1 MGTTLDAAPRAPEPQ
16 LIPVMLSR
24 SETSLTMS
32 WCDFQQ
38 LTEILRFAH
47 DIVRWISKCRAKLRV
62 CSNSRRYVASEMF
75 RLCRL
80 LFLVGV
86 AGSFLASDELKAATA
101 PEPGDLRGVG
111 KVTFPIACTPDVQ
124 SDFVR
129 GVALLHSFFYEEAR
143 RVFTSVAER
152 DSKCAMAQ
160 WGIAM
165 TWWHPIWTPPNPDE
179 MRAGKAAIEKAMSM
193 NAGSDHERGFITALN
208 TYYNTADNSSAAP
221 VGQSCHGPV
230 GPRDRV
236 VAYEKA
242 MRQLRDKYPDDFEV
256 QTFYAFAVL
265 GVGYAT
271 PNDTTLSKQL
281 EAAGTLERLW
291 KQNPNHP
298 GVVHY
303 LIHSYDYPQF
313 AQRGLTAAKTYNSIA
328 PWVPH
333 ALHMPSHIFTR
344 LGMWDESIAANRAS
358 AEASRAYSAMRHRD
372 ATEAEE
378 LHALD
383 YMAYSYLQEAQD
395 AEAKKIVDLAAKV
408 RKTNPELE
416 FSAAY
421 ALAAIPTRYAFERN
435 DWAAAATLSIPNVPH
450 WSWFPFMEALIE
462 YGHALGRA
470 HTSDVEG
477 ARKAIARMQE
487 LRDATKDPKFDYFK
501 SHLDLQMQAATA
513 WVAAAEGK
521 NNDAIDILRRAAGSE
536 EIMGKQPGSPG
547 AFVPIREQLGTLL
560 LEVEQPR
567 EAQRQFEAAL
577 KIYPGRFRGLYG
589 AAKAAEQAGD
599 NENASRY
606 YTKLAAQT
614 TRAGNSRDELNHIR
628 EFLSAQPKAP
638 DSKDIATAHE

>member
-1 MGTTLDAAPRAPEPQ
+1 
-16 LIPVMLSR
+16 
-24 SETSLTMS
+24 
-32 WCDFQQ
+32 
-38 LTEILRFAH
+38 
-47 DIVRWISKCRAKLRV
+47 
-62 CSNSRRYVASEMF
+62 MF
-75 RLCRL
+75 RSHRRRIFL
-80 LFLVGV
+80 LIILTVSLA
-86 AGSFLASDELKAATA
+86 AGHVRSATA

-111 KVTFPIACTPDVQ
+111 KVTFPITCAPDVQ
-124 SDFVR
+124 PDFAR

-152 DSKCAMAQ
+152 DPKCAMAQ

-165 TWWHPIWTPPNPDE
+165 TWWHPIWTPPTPDE
-179 MRAGKAAIEKAMSM
+179 MRAGKAAIEKTMSM
-193 NAGSDHERGFITALN
+193 KAVTDRERRFITALN
-208 TYYNTADNSSAAP
+208 TYYNTPDSSSAAP

-230 GPRDRV
+230 GHRDRV

-242 MRQLRDKYPDDFEV
+242 MRQLRDKYPKDFEV

-281 EAAGTLERLW
+281 EAAGILEKLW
-291 KQNPNHP
+291 KQDANHP

-313 AQRGLTAAKTYNSIA
+313 AQRGLAAAQLYDDIA

-358 AEASRAYSAMRHRD
+358 ADASRAYAAMCHRD

-395 AEAKKIVDLAAKV
+395 TEAKKIVDIAAKV
-408 RKTNPELE
+408 KKTNPELE

-435 DWAAAATLSIPNVPH
+435 DWTAAANLAIPNVPH
-450 WSWFPFMEALIE
+450 WSSFPFMEALIE

-470 HTSDVEG
+470 HTGDIDG
-477 ARKAIARMQE
+477 ARKAIARMQQ
-487 LRDATKDPKFDYFK
+487 LRDATKEPKFDYFK
-501 SHLDLQMQAATA
+501 SHLDLQMQAASA
-513 WVAAAEGK
+513 WLAAAEGK
-521 NNDAIDILRRAAGSE
+521 KNEAIDMLRRAADSE
-536 EIMGKQPGSPG
+536 DVLGKHPVSPG

-560 LEVEQPR
+560 LEVGKPT
-567 EAQRQFEAAL
+567 EAQREFEAAL

-589 AAKAAEQAGD
+589 AAQAAELAGD
-599 NENASRY
+599 NEDASRY

-614 TRAGNSRDELNHIR
+614 SKAGDSRNELNHVR
-628 EFLSAQPKAP
+628 EFLSAQAKAA
-638 DSKDIATAHE
+638 DSKGVASARE

>member
-1 MGTTLDAAPRAPEPQ
+1 MLRLDSARTVCLIALVTTS
-16 LIPVMLSR
+16 VV
-24 SETSLTMS
+24 
-32 WCDFQQ
+32 
-38 LTEILRFAH
+38 LRN
-47 DIVRWISKCRAKLRV
+47 VEC
-62 CSNSRRYVASEMF
+62 
-75 RLCRL
+75 
-80 LFLVGV
+80 
-86 AGSFLASDELKAATA
+86 ATA

-111 KVTFPIACTPDVQ
+111 KVTFPITCAPDVQ
-124 SDFVR
+124 SDFAR

-152 DSKCAMAQ
+152 DPKCAMAQ

-193 NAGSDHERGFITALN
+193 NAGSDRERGFITALN
-208 TYYNTADNSSAAP
+208 TYYNTAGQFERSSGWTIVSRSGRAARS
-221 VGQSCHGPV
+221 GS
-230 GPRDRV
+230 RLRESN
-236 VAYEKA
+236 AA
-242 MRQLRDKYPDDFEV
+242 TARQVSGRFRSANLLRLRG
-256 QTFYAFAVL
+256 A

-271 PNDTTLSKQL
+271 PNDTSLSKQL
-281 EAAGTLERLW
+281 EAAGILEKLW
-291 KQNPNHP
+291 KQNANHP

-313 AQRGLTAAKTYNSIA
+313 AQRGLTAAQTYNSIA

-358 AEASRAYSAMRHRD
+358 AEASRAYAAMRHRD

-395 AEAKKIVDLAAKV
+395 AEAKKIVDIAAKV
-408 RKTNPELE
+408 KKTNPELE

-435 DWAAAATLSIPNVPH
+435 DWAAAANLPIPNVPH
-450 WSWFPFMEALIE
+450 WSSFPFMEALIE

-470 HTSDVEG
+470 HTGDVEG
-477 ARKAIARMQE
+477 ARKAIARMQQ
-487 LRDATKDPKFDYFK
+487 LRDATKEPKFDYFK
-501 SHLDLQMQAATA
+501 SHLDLQMQAASA

-521 NNDAIDILRRAAGSE
+521 KNEAIDMLRRAADSE
-536 EIMGKQPGSPG
+536 DILGKHPVSPG

-560 LEVEQPR
+560 LEMGQPT
-567 EAQRQFEAAL
+567 EAQREFEAAL

-589 AAKAAEQAGD
+589 AAQAAELAGD
-599 NENASRY
+599 NQGASRY

-614 TRAGNSRDELNHIR
+614 SKAGGSRDELNHVR
-628 EFLSAQPKAP
+628 EFLSAQAKAA
-638 DSKDIATAHE
+638 DSKGVASARE

>member
-1 MGTTLDAAPRAPEPQ
+1 MLRSRLAHTGF
-16 LIPVMLSR
+16 LIALASNVAI
-24 SETSLTMS
+24 
-32 WCDFQQ
+32 D
-38 LTEILRFAH
+38 RFA
-47 DIVRWISKCRAKLRV
+47 C
-62 CSNSRRYVASEMF
+62 
-75 RLCRL
+75 
-80 LFLVGV
+80 
-86 AGSFLASDELKAATA
+86 AAI
-101 PEPGDLRGVG
+101 PEPGDLRGAG
-111 KVTFPIACTPDVQ
+111 NVTFQITCDPAVQ
-124 SDFVR
+124 SEFAR

-152 DSKCAMAQ
+152 DPKCAMAQ

-165 TWWHPIWTPPNPDE
+165 TWWHPIWTPPTPDE
-179 MRAGKAAIEKAMSM
+179 MRAGKTAIEKAMAM
-193 NAGSDHERGFITALN
+193 KAGTDRERGFITALN
-208 TYYNTADNSSAAP
+208 IYYNTPDASNAGP

-242 MRQLRDKYPDDFEV
+242 MHQLRDKYPDDFEA

-271 PNDTTLSKQL
+271 PNDTTLSNQL
-281 EAAGTLERLW
+281 EAAAILENLW

-303 LIHSYDYPQF
+303 LIHSYDYPQL
-313 AQRGLTAAKTYNSIA
+313 AQRGLAAAQSYASIA

-344 LGMWDESIAANRAS
+344 LGMWNESVAANRAS
-358 AEASRAYSAMRHRD
+358 AEASRAYAAMRHRE

-383 YMAYSYLQEAQD
+383 YLAYSYLQEAQD
-395 AEAKKIVDLAAKV
+395 TEAKKIVDLAAKV

-435 DWAAAATLSIPNVPH
+435 DWAGAAELSVPKLPH
-450 WSWFPFMEALIE
+450 WSSFPFMEALIE

-470 HTSDVEG
+470 HTGDLDG
-477 ARKAIARMQE
+477 ARKAIARMQQ

-501 SHLDLQMQAATA
+501 SHLDLQMQAASA
-513 WVAAAEGK
+513 WVAAGDGK
-521 NNDAIDILRRAAGSE
+521 KNEAVETLRLAADSEDIL
-536 EIMGKQPGSPG
+536 GKHPVSPG
-547 AFVPIREQLGTLL
+547 AFVPIREQLGSLL
-560 LEVEQPR
+560 LEMGQPK
-567 EAQRQFEAAL
+567 EAQREFEAAL

-589 AAKAAEQAGD
+589 AAQAAEQAGD
-599 NENASRY
+599 IGNAGRY
-606 YTKLAAQT
+606 YGKLAAQT
-614 TRAGNSRDELNHIR
+614 SNASGSRDELKHVR
-628 EFLSAQPKAP
+628 EFLSAQNKAAEE
-638 DSKDIATAHE
+638 SNGVATARD

>member
-1 MGTTLDAAPRAPEPQ
+1 MFWRRWPR
-16 LIPVMLSR
+16 LV
-24 SETSLTMS
+24 
-32 WCDFQQ
+32 
-38 LTEILRFAH
+38 
-47 DIVRWISKCRAKLRV
+47 
-62 CSNSRRYVASEMF
+62 
-75 RLCRL
+75 
-80 LFLVGV
+80 FLV
-86 AGSFLASDELKAATA
+86 ALASTLFGIRDAKCATA

-111 KVTFPIACTPDVQ
+111 KVTFPITCAPDVQ

-152 DSKCAMAQ
+152 DPKCAMAQ

-165 TWWHPIWTPPNPDE
+165 TWWHPIWTPPTPDE
-179 MRAGKAAIEKAMSM
+179 MHAGKAAIEKAMAI
-193 NAGSDHERGFITALN
+193 NAGSDRERGFITALN
-208 TYYNTADNSSAAP
+208 AYYNTPDSSSAAP

-236 VAYEKA
+236 IAYEKA
-242 MRQLRDKYPDDFEV
+242 MRQLRDKYPNDFEV

-265 GVGYAT
+265 ATGYAT
-271 PNDTTLSKQL
+271 PNDTSLSKQL
-281 EAAGTLERLW
+281 EAADILEKLW
-291 KQNPNHP
+291 KQNANHP

-303 LIHSYDYPQF
+303 LIHSYDYPQL
-313 AQRGLTAAKTYNSIA
+313 AQRGLSAAQTYDSIA

-358 AEASRAYSAMRHRD
+358 AEASRAYAAMRHRD

-383 YMAYSYLQEAQD
+383 YMAYSYLQEGQD
-395 AEAKKIVDLAAKV
+395 SEAKKIVDIAAKV
-408 RKTNPELE
+408 RKTNPALE

-435 DWAAAATLSIPNVPH
+435 DWAAAANLAIPDLPH
-450 WSWFPFMEALIE
+450 WSSFPFMEALIE

-470 HTSDVEG
+470 HTGDLDG
-477 ARKAIARMQE
+477 ARKAIARMQQ

-501 SHLDLQMQAATA
+501 SHLDLQMQAASA

-521 NNDAIDILRRAAGSE
+521 KTEAIGMLRQAADSEDIL
-536 EIMGKQPGSPG
+536 GKHPVSPG

-560 LEVEQPR
+560 LEMGQPK
-567 EAQRQFEAAL
+567 EAQREFEAAL
-577 KIYPGRFRGLYG
+577 KIYPARFRGLYG
-589 AAKAAEQAGD
+589 AAQAAEQAGD
-599 NENASRY
+599 NKDANRY
-606 YTKLAAQT
+606 YTKLSAQT
-614 TRAGNSRDELNHIR
+614 SKAGGSRPELNHVR
-628 EFLSAQPKAP
+628 EFLSAEANAA
-638 DSKDIATAHE
+638 DSNGVASTRE